1 MFKSTSRGP
10 RPIYFLKDGTPLI
23 DAIAASGLKPV
34 TVYSRIRRGAS
45 PDDALL
51 PVCLPNGRPS
61 VNFLKDGSPLAD
73 AIRKNGVC
81 QRAVYRFVQ
90 RGLSPDAALVAA
102 SGSIRRSAGPGRS
115 VGTGR
120 PVRPG

>member
-1 MFKSTSRGP
+1 MPKSVPRGP
-10 RPIYFLKDGTPLI
+10 RPVYFLKDGTPLI
-23 DAIAASGLKPV
+23 DAIAASGLKPI

-45 PDDALL
+45 PDDAVA
-51 PVCLPNGRPS
+51 PVFRANGRPS

-81 QRAVYRFVQ
+81 KRAVYRFVQ

-102 SGSIRRSAGPGRS
+102 STSIRRAVDPRRS